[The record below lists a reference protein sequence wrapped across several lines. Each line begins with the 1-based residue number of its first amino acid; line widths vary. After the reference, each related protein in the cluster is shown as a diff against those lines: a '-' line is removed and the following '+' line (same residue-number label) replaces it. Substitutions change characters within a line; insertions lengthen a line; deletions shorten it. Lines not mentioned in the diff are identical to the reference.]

1 MVRLAFFS
9 LSIFGLMAGLYQYN
23 VTTTIPVVF
32 GQELSED
39 QINIKPIEN
48 SPKVE
53 EMTYMRLVIN
63 GVEGEEGNSFTL
75 IGGGLNDTG
84 FHGPASTNFEGIGI
98 HFAEVEGMEENN
110 PPRAA
115 DYKQDYTRTV
125 EGGRLEFEIWYIP
138 TDITEWGERYEDGP
152 DLAMTLMKKGS
163 DERVLHASNNE
174 FNWAIGGV
182 DKGEAVEIELYLNH
196 P

>member
-53 EMTYMRLVIN
+53 EMTYVRLVIN

-84 FHGPASTNFEGIGI
+84 FHGPASTNFEGIGT
-98 HFAEVEGMEENN
+98 HFAEVEGMEESN
-110 PPRAA
+110 PPRTA
-115 DYKQDYTRTV
+115 DYKQDYTRAV

-152 DLAMTLMKKGS
+152 DLAMTLMRKGS